1 MAFEMY
7 ELQMNPRYE
16 LDTESDKNWSEM
28 KTGNKGGSAEES
40 YEEETWV
47 SLDIFVQGGMW
58 GK

>member
-16 LDTESDKNWSEM
+16 MDTESDKYWSEM
-28 KTGNKGGSAEES
+28 KTGNKGGSVAAS

-47 SLDIFVQGGMW
+47 SLDIFVQRGMW